1 MKSIENNNIFQ
12 LYVESVN
19 PSQPSPEDQKKLA
32 DFFVNLIVKIEN
44 GDQEAQRILNL
55 PQNELMQYIE
65 SSKENVQTEAFENIR
80 SRIGGAFSGSGPAT
94 KRYEIFLNS
103 IKKKLWE
110 LGEDIKST
118 NDQNNIQTYDDLIQ
132 QIQQVEPNMVPEG
145 GKYQKKLYG
154 AGKVASKV
162 GKIGGSIVG
171 AGLIASALSTIG
183 LPAVAIGAIIGGGLK
198 TLKNL
203 SNTNMTPQEK
213 LKKALMGAGLGA
225 ITGYALG
232 ELREFMS
239 DTSMNSARAEADRI
253 DPDEQTLRR
262 SQELI
267 DQGVE
272 GVPETGVTQNTSGEI
287 DSTVKVR
294 VGSSLPNSERLAFT
308 KGKMRALQQLAAH
321 LGTDTIRGVTYDH
334 VIDTSG
340 DMYVTATWSQASSDT
355 AKQIADTMS
364 RPQ

>member
-19 PSQPSPEDQKKLA
+19 PTQPSPEDQKKLA
-32 DFFVNLIVKIEN
+32 DFFVNLITKIEN

-65 SSKENVQTEAFENIR
+65 SSKENVQTEAFENLR

-171 AGLIASALSTIG
+171 ASLIASTLSSIG
-183 LPAVAIGAIIGGGLK
+183 LPAIAIGAIIGGGMK

-213 LKKALMGAGLGA
+213 LKKALIGAGIGA
-225 ITGYALG
+225 VTGYALG
-232 ELREFMS
+232 ELKELLGGG
-239 DTSMNSARAEADRI
+239 EAVSNTTGHTDSNLI
-253 DPDEQTLRR
+253 HSLNNDPN
-262 SQELI
+262 LI
-267 DQGVE
+267 TKGVE
-272 GVPETGVTQNTSGEI
+272 SYLRDNNIPFDNVRSDGTFINIYKNGNLT
-287 DSTVKVR
+287 DSISYQDLKMNILT
-294 VGSSLPNSERLAFT
+294 T
-308 KGKMRALQQLAAH
+308 KTFGRGTALSNFIYNKLTNGQ
-321 LGTDTIRGVTYDH
+321 
-334 VIDTSG
+334 
-340 DMYVTATWSQASSDT
+340 
-355 AKQIADTMS
+355 
-364 RPQ
+364 

>member
-19 PSQPSPEDQKKLA
+19 PTQPSPEDQKKLA
-32 DFFVNLIVKIEN
+32 DFFVNLIAKIEN

-65 SSKENVQTEAFENIR
+65 SSKENVQTEAFENLR

-232 ELREFMS
+232 ELNDLLGG
-239 DTSMNSARAEADRI
+239 DTVISTADATFQDTNSFFQDKELLKSTVEDYFKQRGI
-253 DPDEQTLRR
+253 DINNVQIDDNYISYETPTGMGDIDINSLEDGVDDIVSFNRQMDINTLRGY
-262 SQELI
+262 I
-267 DQGVE
+267 ANV
-272 GVPETGVTQNTSGEI
+272 I
-287 DSTVKVR
+287 K
-294 VGSSLPNSERLAFT
+294 
-308 KGKMRALQQLAAH
+308 QQ
-321 LGTDTIRGVTYDH
+321 
-334 VIDTSG
+334 
-340 DMYVTATWSQASSDT
+340 
-355 AKQIADTMS
+355 K
-364 RPQ
+364 